1 MRKKSTYEEL
11 MQTVKEL
18 EQESLERER
27 AEEALQES
35 IRRLKVAYDQSII
48 YAEQLNEEIKDR
60 KRAEKALQERKA
72 ALKAQARNLKEVNTA
87 LKVLLKCREEDKTEL
102 EEKVLSNVK
111 ELVLPYVQTLKNT
124 RLDAKQLAYASI
136 IESHLNNIV
145 SPFLRN
151 LSSKY
156 LGLTPKEIQVAGFIK
171 EGKITKEIAELLN
184 VSTRAVEFHRNNIR
198 MKLGLKSKKT
208 NLRSY
213 LLSLA

>member
-1 MRKKSTYEEL
+1 MQKRVTYEEL
-11 MQTVKEL
+11 MRMVKEL
-18 EQESLERER
+18 EQESVKRKR
-27 AEEALQES
+27 AEKALQES

-72 ALKAQARNLKEVNTA
+72 ALKAQAHNLKEVNTA
-87 LKVLLKCREEDKTEL
+87 LKVLLKRREEDKAEL

-111 ELVLPYVQTLKNT
+111 MMILPYVQTLKNT
-124 RLDAKQLAYASI
+124 RLDAKQMAYASI

-145 SPFLRN
+145 SPLLRN

-156 LGLTPKEIQVAGFIK
+156 LDLTPKEIQVADLVK
-171 EGKITKEIAELLN
+171 EGKTTKEIAELLN